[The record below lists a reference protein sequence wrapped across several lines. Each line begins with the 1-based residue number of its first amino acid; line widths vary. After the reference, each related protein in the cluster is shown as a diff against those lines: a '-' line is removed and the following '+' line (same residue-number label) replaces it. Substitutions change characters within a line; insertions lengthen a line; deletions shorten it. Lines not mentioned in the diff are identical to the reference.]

1 MYSVADGIYPNIHLH
16 VSQESH
22 LQLVECLIVQ
32 NVLDQGRTFWT
43 IRSTNIA
50 LLSPSSIHIL
60 QVFNVG
66 GGGGEWKE
74 IYFHS

>member
-1 MYSVADGIYPNIHLH
+1 MYSVAAHGIYPNIHLH

-32 NVLDQGRTFWT
+32 NVLDQGPN

-60 QVFNVG
+60 QVLNVG
-66 GGGGEWKE
+66 GGGGKWKE
-74 IYFHS
+74 IYFYS